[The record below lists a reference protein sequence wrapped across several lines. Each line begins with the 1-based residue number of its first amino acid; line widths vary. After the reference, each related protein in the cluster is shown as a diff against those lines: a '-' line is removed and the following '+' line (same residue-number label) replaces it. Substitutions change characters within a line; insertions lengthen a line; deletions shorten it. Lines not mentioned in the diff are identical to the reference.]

1 MNISV
6 TSKRIFT
13 DDSVNMSE
21 LSEVVKFIMAD
32 DNSLCCPDKDK
43 EKIRFCQSTLE
54 VLHKKFMCEE
64 NVEYSYQSF
73 ARYVPHMIKKPRPED

>member
-13 DDSVNMSE
+13 DDSVNISE

-43 EKIRFCQSTLE
+43 EKIRFCQGTLE
-54 VLHKKFMCEE
+54 VLHKKFMCED
-64 NVEYSYQSF
+64 NVKYSYQSF
-73 ARYVPHMIKKPRPED
+73 ARYVPHMIKKPKPED